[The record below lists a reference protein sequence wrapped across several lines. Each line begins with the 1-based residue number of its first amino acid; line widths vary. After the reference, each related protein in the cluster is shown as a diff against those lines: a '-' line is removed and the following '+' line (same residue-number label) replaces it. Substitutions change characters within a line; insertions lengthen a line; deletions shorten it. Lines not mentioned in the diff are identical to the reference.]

1 MEIREAKISD
11 KTSILKFC
19 KNTFSWGEYIEKVWS
34 SWLEEG
40 SLFLFEKK
48 SPVGICHAFYS
59 QNQIWIEGIRI
70 DPNHRR
76 EMIASKLVIHAESIG
91 KKNQKL
97 FSYMLID
104 TENKN
109 SISMA
114 DSLNYEKFQTW
125 NYYSLIPKKNSNFKI
140 EFEKSS
146 SIDIFDFYVDSW
158 RWIKTNEKLLN
169 NLSSQKKIIKSNLNG
184 KISAAI
190 IGNYKHIDNTLIVT
204 LFSGSSDTLSNILS
218 YLQNFGFE
226 NNYERIQI
234 LTNQK
239 LEYFASLEYKISF
252 YLMKKFLD

>member
-1 MEIREAKISD
+1 
-11 KTSILKFC
+11 
-19 KNTFSWGEYIEKVWS
+19 
-34 SWLEEG
+34 
-40 SLFLFEKK
+40 
-48 SPVGICHAFYS
+48 
-59 QNQIWIEGIRI
+59 
-70 DPNHRR
+70 
-76 EMIASKLVIHAESIG
+76 
-91 KKNQKL
+91 
-97 FSYMLID
+97 MLID

-239 LEYFASLEYKISF
+239 LESFDSLEYKISF

>member
-11 KTSILKFC
+11 KNSILKFC
-19 KNTFSWGEYIEKVWS
+19 KNTFSWGDYIEKVWS

-226 NNYERIQI
+226 NNYQRIQI

>member
-19 KNTFSWGEYIEKVWS
+19 KNTFSWGDYIEKVWS

-190 IGNYKHIDNTLIVT
+190 IGNYKHIDNTLIIT

-239 LEYFASLEYKISF
+239 LESFDSLEYKISF